1 MEDRPGRLSS
11 TFDFFF
17 KLRRDFIR
25 GRRRFFENELQN
37 YGIQALEC
45 APSNRH
51 DFAFHGTRMSRIEK
65 PYVLVVDD
73 DEATCTLIAAILRRD
88 FAVECVNDALEA
100 IEKLRVN
107 NYGVVILDLRMPQS
121 DGFAVLDFV
130 KQTKPG
136 TLPNILIVTALL
148 SPSEI
153 ERARTYGIC
162 AIVSKPFDVDAL
174 LEAVRQCVG
183 DGDGGRLSNVFCSST
198 PMILLLADLLRQRL
212 G

>member
-1 MEDRPGRLSS
+1 
-11 TFDFFF
+11 
-17 KLRRDFIR
+17 
-25 GRRRFFENELQN
+25 
-37 YGIQALEC
+37 
-45 APSNRH
+45 
-51 DFAFHGTRMSRIEK
+51 MSRIEK

-88 FAVECVNDALEA
+88 FAVESVNDALEA
-100 IEKLRVN
+100 VEKLRVN
-107 NYGVVILDLRMPQS
+107 NYAVVVLDLRMPQS

-136 TLPNILIVTALL
+136 TLRNILIVTALL

-153 ERARTYGIC
+153 ERAKSYGIC
-162 AIVSKPFDVDAL
+162 GIVSKPFDVDAL
-174 LEAVRQCVG
+174 LEAVRHCVG

>member
-1 MEDRPGRLSS
+1 
-11 TFDFFF
+11 
-17 KLRRDFIR
+17 
-25 GRRRFFENELQN
+25 
-37 YGIQALEC
+37 
-45 APSNRH
+45 
-51 DFAFHGTRMSRIEK
+51 MSRIEK

-107 NYGVVILDLRMPQS
+107 NYSVVILDLRMPQS

-136 TLPNILIVTALL
+136 TLRNILIVTALL

-153 ERARTYGIC
+153 ERARSYGIC
-162 AIVSKPFDVDAL
+162 EIVSKPFDVDAL
-174 LEAVRQCVG
+174 LEAVRHCVG

-198 PMILLLADLLRQRL
+198 PVILLLADLLRQRL